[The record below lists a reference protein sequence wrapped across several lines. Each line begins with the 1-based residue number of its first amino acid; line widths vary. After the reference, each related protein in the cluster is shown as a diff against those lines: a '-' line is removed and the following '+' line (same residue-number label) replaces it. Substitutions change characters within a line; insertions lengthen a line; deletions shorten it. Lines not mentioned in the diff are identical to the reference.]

1 MPHSVGTEAGTT
13 VGFPLLQP
21 VLPGFVTV
29 NALSGDSRHKAST
42 RSPLSVAARARIAAA
57 QRARWAKVRG
67 HGQQKQRQVVVE
79 WTCRIAQGVE
89 SMQGKASMD
98 SCPERDNPHR
108 LESHPSS

>member
-13 VGFPLLQP
+13 GGFPLLQP

-67 HGQQKQRQVVVE
+67 HGQQKQNVVTVPKKK
-79 WTCRIAQGVE
+79 TMSAAARRKIA
-89 SMQGKASMD
+89 AA
-98 SCPERDNPHR
+98 ERAR
-108 LESHPSS
+108 WAKEETAKKKST